1 MNTLEHTYE
10 TVIGLEVHV
19 QLSTQSKAF
28 CRDDAA
34 FGAAPNTRV
43 SPVSLGHPGTLPMPN
58 RQHFAFAVRL
68 GLALGSQIQLI
79 NTFDRKNYFY
89 ADLPKGYQIT
99 QDGRPICVGG
109 ALSVRLQGET
119 KPIRIHHIHI
129 EEDAGKSMHDQVPDA
144 SLIDLNR
151 AGVPLLEIVTEP
163 DLRSAE
169 EVDAFMSAM
178 RRLVR
183 YLEIS
188 DGNMEQGSMR
198 CDVNVSVRPEG
209 SAKLGNRCE
218 IKNLNSMRFARRA
231 IAFETRRQIALVE
244 SGAPVVQQTLHF
256 DPDTGATSP
265 LRSKEEAHDYR
276 YFPEPDIPPVVLRP
290 EYVESIRAQLPP
302 LPEKLYADF
311 RNDYQLSDY
320 DAAILVEEKSVA
332 MYFLA
337 FCAATPHFK
346 AAANLIINR
355 IMPWC
360 EEQKCPITHFPV
372 TMAVLADML
381 ELVESNRLSHST
393 ALQKLLPALMEN
405 PQQGALQM
413 AESMNLMQV
422 GDADFIGSL
431 IEEILQ
437 AFPDK
442 VAEYKK
448 GKKGLQGFFLG
459 ELMRRSGGKADPKAA
474 TVILVQKLEKP

>member
-1 MNTLEHTYE
+1 MNALKPSYE

-19 QLSTQSKAF
+19 QLNTLSKAF
-28 CRDDAA
+28 CGDNAA
-34 FGAAPNTRV
+34 FGAAPNTQI

-58 RQHFAFAVRL
+58 RQHIAFAVRL
-68 GLALGSQIQLI
+68 GLALGSHIQLI

-99 QDGRPICVGG
+99 QDSRPICVGG

-119 KPIRIHHIHI
+119 KSIRIHHIHM
-129 EEDAGKSMHDQVPDA
+129 EEDAGKSMHDQAPDA

-231 IAFETRRQIALVE
+231 IAFETHRQITLLE
-244 SGAPVVQQTLHF
+244 SGVPIAQQTLHF

-302 LPEKLYADF
+302 LPEKLYSDF
-311 RNDYQLSDY
+311 RSDYQLSDY

-372 TMAVLADML
+372 AVAVLAEML

-442 VAEYKK
+442 VAEYRK

-474 TVILVQKLEKP
+474 TAILIQKLEKP

>member
-1 MNTLEHTYE
+1 M
-10 TVIGLEVHV
+10 
-19 QLSTQSKAF
+19 
-28 CRDDAA
+28 
-34 FGAAPNTRV
+34 
-43 SPVSLGHPGTLPMPN
+43 
-58 RQHFAFAVRL
+58 
-68 GLALGSQIQLI
+68 
-79 NTFDRKNYFY
+79 
-89 ADLPKGYQIT
+89 
-99 QDGRPICVGG
+99 
-109 ALSVRLQGET
+109 
-119 KPIRIHHIHI
+119 
-129 EEDAGKSMHDQVPDA
+129 
-144 SLIDLNR
+144 
-151 AGVPLLEIVTEP
+151 
-163 DLRSAE
+163 
-169 EVDAFMSAM
+169 
-178 RRLVR
+178 
-183 YLEIS
+183 
-188 DGNMEQGSMR
+188 
-198 CDVNVSVRPEG
+198 
-209 SAKLGNRCE
+209 
-218 IKNLNSMRFARRA
+218 
-231 IAFETRRQIALVE
+231 
-244 SGAPVVQQTLHF
+244 
-256 DPDTGATSP
+256 
-265 LRSKEEAHDYR
+265 
-276 YFPEPDIPPVVLRP
+276 
-290 EYVESIRAQLPP
+290 PP

-474 TVILVQKLEKP
+474 TVILIQKLEKP